1 MIEDPDR
8 CYQAAQSKDARFDGQ
23 FFCAVTSTGIYCRPS
38 CPARTPKREN
48 MRFYATAA
56 AAQQAGFRACLRCRP
71 DATPGSPEWN
81 VRADVVARA
90 MRLIRD
96 GVVDREGVEGLA
108 GRLGYSTRQL
118 NRLITAEV
126 GTGPL
131 ALARA
136 QRSQTARV
144 LLETTDLPVAHVAF
158 AAGFASVRQCN
169 DTVRQTFADTP
180 SGLRARAARTVLGR
194 RYKREPAAQAIR
206 LRLPCRQPFNPAS
219 VLDFLGLRALP
230 GVEALDGVSY
240 TRSLRLP
247 HGHGIVT
254 LRAPEA
260 EDGAEWQLTA
270 RPTWKASSSFRTC
283 ATCRLRWRAAAS
295 CSTSMP
301 TLSPSGRPSGAT
313 RSSARWCDAIRD
325 DACPAPPTASSS
337 PYGPSS
343 ANRSRSP
350 ARARWPA
357 GWCWPPV
364 NSCPHQLGAV
374 THLFPTP
381 AALVELAEDDPGA
394 FSMPAG
400 RRRAVVA
407 LAQAVDAGDVVIDPG
422 ADPAELR
429 RSLVALPGIGPW
441 TAEYVAMRALRDPDA
456 FMPTDLGIRR
466 GAVALGLPD
475 DPTHLRAMT
484 EHWRPWRSYAMAHLW
499 ACRPPPHRN
508 SPPDGRKD
516 VPHDH
521 HHTSQPPCPVDTPI
535 GQIVLES
542 DGDVLI
548 GLRLPNAVGLG
559 RRDEESP
566 VLKEAATQLEE
577 YFAGERTEFDLRM
590 ELDGTPFQREVWSEL
605 SRIPYGE
612 TISYGELARRV
623 GRPKGPRAVGQANGR
638 NPIAII
644 VPCHRVLASNGIGG
658 YGGGLTVK
666 RALLALEGVS
676 A

>member
-1 MIEDPDR
+1 MSQRRARLASVIENPDR

-81 VRADVVARA
+81 IRADVVARA

-136 QRSQTARV
+136 QRSQTARI
-144 LLETTDLPVAHVAF
+144 LLETTDLPITHVAF

-180 SGLRARAARTVLGR
+180 SGLRARAARTALGR
-194 RYKREPAAQAIR
+194 RYKQEPAAQAIR
-206 LRLPCRQPFNPAS
+206 LRLPCRRPFNPAS

-260 EDGAEWQLTA
+260 EGSEGPAFVEGELILSDLRDLQTAVARCRQLLDLDADPVAIWEALRGDPLVGALVRRDPGRRVPGAADGFELAVRAVIGQQVSVPGA
-270 RPTWKASSSFRTC
+270 RTVGG
-283 ATCRLRWRAAAS
+283 RLVLAAGE
-295 CSTSMP
+295 
-301 TLSPSGRPSGAT
+301 LL
-313 RSSARWCDAIRD
+313 
-325 DACPAPPTASSS
+325 PAP
-337 PYGPSS
+337 
-343 ANRSRSP
+343 
-350 ARARWPA
+350 
-357 GWCWPPV
+357 V
-364 NSCPHQLGAV
+364 GAV
-374 THLFPTP
+374 SHLFPTP

-407 LAQAVDAGDVVIDPG
+407 LARAVDAGDVVIDPG

-429 RSLVALPGIGPW
+429 SSLVALPGLGPW

-475 DPTHLRAMT
+475 DPTHLREMT

-499 ACRPPPHRN
+499 AMP
-508 SPPDGRKD
+508 
-516 VPHDH
+516 
-521 HHTSQPPCPVDTPI
+521 
-535 GQIVLES
+535 
-542 DGDVLI
+542 
-548 GLRLPNAVGLG
+548 A
-559 RRDEESP
+559 
-566 VLKEAATQLEE
+566 AATPQLPTR
-577 YFAGERTEFDLRM
+577 RTK
-590 ELDGTPFQREVWSEL
+590 
-605 SRIPYGE
+605 
-612 TISYGELARRV
+612 
-623 GRPKGPRAVGQANGR
+623 GRAA
-638 NPIAII
+638 
-644 VPCHRVLASNGIGG
+644 
-658 YGGGLTVK
+658 
-666 RALLALEGVS
+666 
-676 A
+676 